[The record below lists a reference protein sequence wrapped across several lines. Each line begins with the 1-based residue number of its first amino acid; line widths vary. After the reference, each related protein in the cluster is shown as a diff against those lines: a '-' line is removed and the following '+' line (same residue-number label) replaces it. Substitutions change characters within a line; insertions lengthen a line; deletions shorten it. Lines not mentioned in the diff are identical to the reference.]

1 LTYLDPQIWGEQKW
15 LSPCTKPAFEAEI
28 LVPTIVK
35 LSNRCQ
41 SDQNHLVPTNIAGA
55 KKILVPTNIG
65 VSAKNMNLPMPQDPR
80 SQITNLPV
88 AAKKCL
94 KETPFDLSQPRIS
107 LC

>member
-1 LTYLDPQIWGEQKW
+1 MGEQKW

-41 SDQNHLVPTNIAGA
+41 SDQNHLVPPNIAGA
-55 KKILVPTNIG
+55 KKILVPKNIG
-65 VSAKNMNLPMPQDPR
+65 AGAKNLNLPTPQDPR
-80 SQITNLPV
+80 PQITNLPV

-94 KETPFDLSQPRIS
+94 KRTLFDLLSTKNLPLLMTLQQ
-107 LC
+107 L